1 MFFKIF
7 DKLHFSSRDC
17 CRERERQLN
26 YVPLKLRGLEFRM
39 FIYFFFSIFV
49 QVVYLYKV
57 SHIIESCNIKPIKF
71 L

>member
-1 MFFKIF
+1 MLFKIF

-17 CRERERQLN
+17 CRERQLN